1 MNIFKQMYC
10 NITMTSI
17 VGAFNNHF
25 MEMVEDIACVFPD
38 DLDILSAKNSLIA
51 IRKMNPKILIRSWD
65 TFVVSKYQ
73 EEIQNGDLTYFL
85 NKDYTE
91 DVKTSPESER
101 ILGAIDRL
109 RNPIKQ
115 MSSENQAKILKY
127 LQNLSKLTS
136 VFKQQG

>member
-1 MNIFKQMYC
+1 
-10 NITMTSI
+10 
-17 VGAFNNHF
+17 
-25 MEMVEDIACVFPD
+25 MVEDIVRVFPD

-65 TFVVSKYQ
+65 TFVVSKYRQ
-73 EEIQNGDLTYFL
+73 EIENGDLTYFL

-91 DVKTSPESER
+91 DVESSPEAGR
-101 ILGAIDRL
+101 ILEAIDRL

-127 LQNLSKLTS
+127 LQNLSKLTT

>member
-1 MNIFKQMYC
+1 
-10 NITMTSI
+10 MTSI

-25 MEMVEDIACVFPD
+25 MEMVEDIVRVFPD

-65 TFVVSKYQ
+65 TFVVSKYRK
-73 EEIQNGDLTYFL
+73 EIENGDLTYFL

-91 DVKTSPESER
+91 DVESSPESGR

-115 MSSENQAKILKY
+115 MSPDNQKNILKY
-127 LQNLSKLTS
+127 LQNLSKLTA
-136 VFKQQG
+136 VYKQQG

>member
-1 MNIFKQMYC
+1 
-10 NITMTSI
+10 MTSI

-25 MEMVEDIACVFPD
+25 MEMVEDIVRVFPD

-65 TFVVSKYQ
+65 TFVVSKYRQ
-73 EEIQNGDLTYFL
+73 EIENGDLTYFL

-91 DVKTSPESER
+91 DVESSPESGR

-115 MSSENQAKILKY
+115 MSPDNQKNILKY
-127 LQNLSKLTS
+127 LQNLSKLTA
-136 VFKQQG
+136 VYKQQG